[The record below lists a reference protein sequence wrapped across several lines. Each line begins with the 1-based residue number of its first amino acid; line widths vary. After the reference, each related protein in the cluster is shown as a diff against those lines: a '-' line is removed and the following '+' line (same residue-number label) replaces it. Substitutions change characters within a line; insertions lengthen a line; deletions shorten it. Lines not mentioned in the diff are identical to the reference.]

1 MKIFKLILISFFLIT
16 SANSNSIYNLIK
28 IPNLEIYELK
38 TPNKLKY
45 LYAKKPF
52 RLGVQKNIACSNSDK
67 RTYDEKYQIISN
79 NLKKYSKEFLKKI
92 NLKYIVLCENLSISE
107 LYTAGIPDNIMKTLI
122 LDIQFNE
129 DYFERV
135 IHHEVF
141 HIIYLQYKEIFNDE
155 EWIKFNNPKFK
166 YAKCSTCT
174 KNIGLEK
181 YKETKGFFTEYSKST
196 ASEDMAEVYSHMI
209 FLKKEEINQ
218 IRKSDPIL
226 NNKILYIENKIKQID
241 NTFTF

>member
-92 NLKYIVLCENLSISE
+92 NLKYIVMCEDLSISGIN
-107 LYTAGIPDNIMKTLI
+107 TAGIPDHLMKTLI
-122 LDIQFNE
+122 LDLKF
-129 DYFERV
+129 DKKYFERV
-135 IHHEVF
+135 IHHELF
-141 HIIYLQYKEIFNDE
+141 HIINDGFKDLFNEDE
-155 EWIKFNNPKFK
+155 WKKFNNPNFK
-166 YAKCSTCT
+166 YAECSTCS
-174 KNIGLEK
+174 KKLGLDT
-181 YKETKGFFTEYSKST
+181 YKDTNGFFTEYSMT
-196 ASEDMAEVYSHMI
+196 IPSEDMAEVYSHLI
-209 FLKKEEINQ
+209 SGNYKVSNDE
-218 IRKSDPIL
+218 IL
-226 NNKILYIENKIKQID
+226 NKKIKFIKDKLNKID
-241 NTFTF
+241 NTFVF